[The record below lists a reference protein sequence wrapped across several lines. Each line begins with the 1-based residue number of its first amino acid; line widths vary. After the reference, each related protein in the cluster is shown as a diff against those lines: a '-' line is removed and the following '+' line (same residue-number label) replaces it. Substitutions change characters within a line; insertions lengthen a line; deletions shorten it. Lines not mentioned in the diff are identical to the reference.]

1 MCKCLKTTIKKLLY
15 ILSIIIFFIN
25 IITFDV
31 FYYYSDLKNKHNKLS
46 DNNYESFSNFN
57 LYFYI
62 ISSLNSIILIFT
74 YFNYNFEF
82 ENKIY
87 NVIKQLV
94 ILIIIPLFIAIFSLS
109 LFISGIQFKTNE
121 NKNYIKLLNFFLLCL
136 IIGNIILI
144 IINLFDCFAKKG
156 KERKI
161 RIFNYNM
168 NEENINNN
176 NNIRNEMNNE
186 VISSNETNITN
197 NERERILNRIKERKK
212 EKLLSISKKTKYKK
226 NKYPNVEDCRI
237 CLDKFNEKDEI
248 LILPCLHIFHLKC
261 IVHWI
266 ESKGTCPL
274 DNQKIVQ

>member
-74 YFNYNFEF
+74 YINYNFEI

-226 NKYPNVEDCRI
+226 NKYLNVEDCRI
-237 CLDKFNEKDEI
+237 CLDKFIEKDEI

-261 IVHWI
+261 ILHWI

-274 DNQKIVQ
+274 DNQKIV

>member
-1 MCKCLKTTIKKLLY
+1 MCKCLKPTIKKLLY
-15 ILSIIIFFIN
+15 ILSIIIFFVN

-74 YFNYNFEF
+74 YINYNFEI

-121 NKNYIKLLNFFLLCL
+121 SKKYIKILNFFLLCL

-161 RIFNYNM
+161 RIFNYNS
-168 NEENINNN
+168 EENINNN
-176 NNIRNEMNNE
+176 INIRNEMNNE

-226 NKYPNVEDCRI
+226 NKYLNVEDCRI
-237 CLDKFNEKDEI
+237 CLDKFIEKDEI

-261 IVHWI
+261 ILHWI

-274 DNQKIVQ
+274 DNQKIV

>member
-74 YFNYNFEF
+74 YINYNFEI

-226 NKYPNVEDCRI
+226 NKFLNVEDCRI
-237 CLDKFNEKDEI
+237 CLDKFIEKDEI

-261 IVHWI
+261 ILHWI

-274 DNQKIVQ
+274 DNQKIV

>member
-1 MCKCLKTTIKKLLY
+1 MCKCLKPTIKKLLY

-74 YFNYNFEF
+74 YINYNFEI

-121 NKNYIKLLNFFLLCL
+121 SKKYIKILNFFLLCL

-161 RIFNYNM
+161 RIFNYNS
-168 NEENINNN
+168 EENINNN
-176 NNIRNEMNNE
+176 INIRNEMNNE

-226 NKYPNVEDCRI
+226 NKFLNVEDCRI
-237 CLDKFNEKDEI
+237 CLDKFIDKDEI

-261 IVHWI
+261 ILHWI

-274 DNQKIVQ
+274 DNQKIV

>member
-1 MCKCLKTTIKKLLY
+1 MCKCLKPTIKKLLY

-82 ENKIY
+82 ESKIY

-226 NKYPNVEDCRI
+226 NKYLNVEDCRI
-237 CLDKFNEKDEI
+237 CLDKFIEKDEI

-261 IVHWI
+261 ILHWI

-274 DNQKIVQ
+274 DNQKII

>member
-74 YFNYNFEF
+74 YINYNFEI

-121 NKNYIKLLNFFLLCL
+121 SKKYIKILNFFLLCL

-161 RIFNYNM
+161 RIFNYN

-176 NNIRNEMNNE
+176 INIRNEMNNE

-226 NKYPNVEDCRI
+226 NKYLNVEDCRI
-237 CLDKFNEKDEI
+237 CLDKFIDKDEI

-261 IVHWI
+261 ILHWI

-274 DNQKIVQ
+274 DNQKIV

>member
-226 NKYPNVEDCRI
+226 NKYLNVEDCRI
-237 CLDKFNEKDEI
+237 CLDKFIEKDEI

-261 IVHWI
+261 ILHWI

-274 DNQKIVQ
+274 DNQKIV

>member
-1 MCKCLKTTIKKLLY
+1 M
-15 ILSIIIFFIN
+15 SIIIFFIN

-74 YFNYNFEF
+74 YINYNFEI

-121 NKNYIKLLNFFLLCL
+121 SKKYINILNFFLLCL

-161 RIFNYNM
+161 RIFNYN

-176 NNIRNEMNNE
+176 INIRNEINNE

-226 NKYPNVEDCRI
+226 NKFLNVEDCRI
-237 CLDKFNEKDEI
+237 CLDKFIDKDEI

-261 IVHWI
+261 ILHWI

-274 DNQKIVQ
+274 DNQKIV

>member
-1 MCKCLKTTIKKLLY
+1 MCKCLKPTIKKLLY

-74 YFNYNFEF
+74 YINYNFEI

-121 NKNYIKLLNFFLLCL
+121 SKKYIKILNFFLLCL

-168 NEENINNN
+168 NEENINN

-226 NKYPNVEDCRI
+226 NKFLNVEDCRI
-237 CLDKFNEKDEI
+237 CLDKFIEKDEI

-261 IVHWI
+261 ILHWI

-274 DNQKIVQ
+274 DNQKIV

>member
-176 NNIRNEMNNE
+176 NIRNEMNNE

-226 NKYPNVEDCRI
+226 NKYLNVEDCRI
-237 CLDKFNEKDEI
+237 CLDKFIEKDEI

-261 IVHWI
+261 ILHWI

-274 DNQKIVQ
+274 DNQKIV

>member
-82 ENKIY
+82 ESKIY

-226 NKYPNVEDCRI
+226 NKYLNVEDCRI
-237 CLDKFNEKDEI
+237 CLDKFIEKDEI

-261 IVHWI
+261 ILHWI

-274 DNQKIVQ
+274 DNQKIV

>member
-74 YFNYNFEF
+74 YINYNFEI

-121 NKNYIKLLNFFLLCL
+121 SKKYIKILNFFLLCL

-226 NKYPNVEDCRI
+226 NKYLNVEDCRI
-237 CLDKFNEKDEI
+237 CLDKFIEKDEI

-261 IVHWI
+261 ILHWI

-274 DNQKIVQ
+274 DNQKIV

>member
-94 ILIIIPLFIAIFSLS
+94 IFIIIPLFIAIFSLS

-144 IINLFDCFAKKG
+144 IINLFDFFAKKG

-226 NKYPNVEDCRI
+226 NKYLNVEDCRI
-237 CLDKFNEKDEI
+237 CLDKFIEKDEI

-261 IVHWI
+261 ILHWI

-274 DNQKIVQ
+274 DNQKIV